1 MVALS
6 ANEGVCFRH
15 HFYFVS
21 GRRAEALAI
30 VEDVLARYKAGNAE
44 QFALHADDVVSA
56 QLLHSKTSAWSA
68 LRTTFASKASR
79 FHFTKAVCRAG
90 QGLTRSTGGHD
101 FLDTRQPPRS
111 DLLHQPDAWGT
122 QNTTLKHL
130 GDFVRAQ
137 RAPVE
142 AEECKS
148 SALDVTF
155 SLSAPQ
161 ELHPDTP
168 MP

>member
-1 MVALS
+1 M
-6 ANEGVCFRH
+6 
-15 HFYFVS
+15 
-21 GRRAEALAI
+21 
-30 VEDVLARYKAGNAE
+30 LARYEAGNAE

-56 QLLHSKTSAWSA
+56 QLLHSETSAWSA
-68 LRTTFASKASR
+68 LRTTFASKANR

-90 QGLTRSTGGHD
+90 QGLTRSTGGND
-101 FLDTRQPPRS
+101 FFDTRQPARS
-111 DLLHQPDAWGT
+111 GLLHQPDAWGA
-122 QNTTLKHL
+122 QSTTLRHL
-130 GDFVRAQ
+130 SDFVRTQ

-148 SALDVTF
+148 QALDVTF

-161 ELHPDTP
+161 ELRPGTP